1 MPRFGFFGKV
11 IKENFPLK
19 VIVSLGIVYE
29 IY

>member
-1 MPRFGFFGKV
+1 MPCFGFFGKV

-19 VIVSLGIVYE
+19 EIIGFGIVYE